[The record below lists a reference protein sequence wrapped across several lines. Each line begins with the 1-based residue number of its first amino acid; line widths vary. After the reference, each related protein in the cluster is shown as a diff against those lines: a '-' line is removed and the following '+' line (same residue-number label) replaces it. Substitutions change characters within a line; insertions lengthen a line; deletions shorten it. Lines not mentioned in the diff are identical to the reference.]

1 MFPKLWRIFSSS
13 FHSHLLPL
21 FLEKKVSTFM
31 LLGQFSLFSM
41 DSFAISKSYSSLS
54 MNWRRRFWDKI
65 ISRTEEQFS
74 VKSRHI

>member
-31 LLGQFSLFSM
+31 LLGQQLTYAVVFLDVS
-41 DSFAISKSYSSLS
+41 ICKSS
-54 MNWRRRFWDKI
+54 RRN
-65 ISRTEEQFS
+65 
-74 VKSRHI
+74 RHIWNLRTF